1 MISALAMGLAI
12 SGLPDV
18 SNLNNVRREPTITY
32 VDRSGVMIGM
42 RGGRYGPPVDLN
54 RLPAYVP
61 AAFVSIEDR
70 RFYEHMGFDPVGIAR
85 AVAAD
90 ITKGRTAEGASTIT
104 QQLARNLFLT
114 PDQTMERKAQELALA
129 VMIEQKY
136 TKKQILALYL
146 SRVYFGNGAYGL
158 EAASQRYFG
167 KPAAKLSIAEAAAL
181 AGVLKSPT
189 HYNPLDEPQR
199 SAERAKIVL
208 AAMVDTGAITEAQRR
223 KAEAHPIRVY
233 AQAASASAQYFVDWV
248 DGQTRSFLGGAPK
261 QDLVVQTTLDLPLEE
276 IAAKTTASVVARDAR
291 QGVQQAALV
300 ALDSAGRVRS
310 MVGGVDYGESQF
322 NRAVAAHR
330 QAGSSWKP
338 FVYLTAMEAGQ
349 TPEMQVVDE
358 PVTING
364 WSPHNYEPEYLGT
377 ITLQDA
383 LAHSVNTVAAR
394 LADQVGRNN
403 VAQTAKRLGIS
414 SPINTDPAMALGT
427 TQVTPLEMAQAYSTF
442 ADGGLGSSAYGV
454 ESIKT
459 SAGKVLFQHRA
470 QPQPQLIA
478 NPALSEMNQMLR
490 AVVTSGTGVHDA
502 IPGYDIAGKTGTTS
516 DYKDAW
522 FCGFTGGFTTVVWVG
537 RDDSTPMIR
546 VAGAGAPS
554 EIWRGFMG
562 AALPRV
568 RPTAIPPGPPPPAPV
583 LPPADSVAVAAAPPV
598 VEADPE
604 TPSAPPQR

>member
-1 MISALAMGLAI
+1 
-12 SGLPDV
+12 
-18 SNLNNVRREPTITY
+18 
-32 VDRSGVMIGM
+32 
-42 RGGRYGPPVDLN
+42 
-54 RLPAYVP
+54 
-61 AAFVSIEDR
+61 
-70 RFYEHMGFDPVGIAR
+70 
-85 AVAAD
+85 
-90 ITKGRTAEGASTIT
+90 
-104 QQLARNLFLT
+104 
-114 PDQTMERKAQELALA
+114 
-129 VMIEQKY
+129 
-136 TKKQILALYL
+136 
-146 SRVYFGNGAYGL
+146 
-158 EAASQRYFG
+158 
-167 KPAAKLSIAEAAAL
+167 
-181 AGVLKSPT
+181 
-189 HYNPLDEPQR
+189 
-199 SAERAKIVL
+199 
-208 AAMVDTGAITEAQRR
+208 MVDYGAITEAQKR
-223 KAEAHPIRVY
+223 KAEIRPVHVY
-233 AQAASASAQYFVDWV
+233 AQAASASSQYFVDWV
-248 DGQTRSFLGGAPK
+248 DGQTRQMLGEAPK
-261 QDLVVQTTLDLPLEE
+261 QDLVVQTTLDMQLEALGAK
-276 IAAKTTASVVARDAR
+276 AASTVVARDAR

-300 ALDSAGRVRS
+300 ALDSAGRVRA

-322 NRAVAAHR
+322 NRAVSAHR

-349 TPEMQVVDE
+349 TPDMQVVDE

-364 WSPHNYEPEYLGT
+364 WSPHNYEPEYLGH

-403 VAQTAKRLGIS
+403 VAQTAKRLGVS

-442 ADGGLGSSAYGV
+442 ADGGAGSAAYGV

-459 SAGKVLFQHRA
+459 PAGKLLYQHRA
-470 QPQPQLIA
+470 APQPQLIN

-522 FCGFTGGFTTVVWVG
+522 FCGFTGGFTAVVWVG

-554 EIWRGFMG
+554 EIWRSFMG

-568 RPTAIPPGPPPPAPV
+568 HPNAIPPGPPPPMPV
-583 LPPADSVAVAAAPPV
+583 TTQADVAAAPTPLGVEPDLPV
-598 VEADPE
+598 PAPA
-604 TPSAPPQR
+604 SAPERSSQAMAALAKSLPRP

>member
-1 MISALAMGLAI
+1 MGLAI